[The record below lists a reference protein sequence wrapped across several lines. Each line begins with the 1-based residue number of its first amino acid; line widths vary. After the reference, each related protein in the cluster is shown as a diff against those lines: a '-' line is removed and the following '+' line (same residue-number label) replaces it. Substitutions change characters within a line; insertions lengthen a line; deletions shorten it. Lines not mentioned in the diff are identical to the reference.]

1 MCRKLKLRECE
12 GHNLL
17 VLKTSKTKMS
27 ALPAKQETLL
37 RWLMMDLKTKSVP
50 FESSNR
56 KVDCFTGTDAANSL
70 LNRQG
75 LKFCKKIL

>member
-1 MCRKLKLRECE
+1 
-12 GHNLL
+12 
-17 VLKTSKTKMS
+17 MS

-70 LNRQG
+70 LNRQV
-75 LKFCKKIL
+75 LKF